1 MTNLERGE
9 TSIAVLLP
17 CFNEAATIGK
27 VVRDFRAALPGARIY
42 VFDNNS
48 TDGTAAEAQAAGAVV
63 RREPEQGKG
72 YVVRRM
78 FAGIEASVYVL
89 ADGDDTYDAAMAPV
103 LVARLLDDDLAMV
116 VGRRVHAEAGAYRAG
131 HRFGNELFTRAV
143 ALIFGRRFHDILS
156 GYRVL
161 SRRLVKSLPMFA
173 AGFEVETELTIHTLT
188 LGLPVAEIDTRY
200 QPRPAGSASKLRTY
214 RDGFRVV
221 WKIAGLVRS
230 ERPLAYYWS
239 IGAALVAAALALAF
253 PVVEEF
259 LATGLVPR
267 FPTAILATGM
277 VLSGLISGAA
287 GLILDS
293 VTLGRREAKLLAY
306 LAAGRRAMPETNER
320 DHP

>member
-1 MTNLERGE
+1 MRDVERGE

-48 TDGTAAEAQAAGAVV
+48 TDGTADEAQAAGAVV

-78 FAGIEASVYVL
+78 FADIEASVYVL

-103 LVARLLDDDLAMV
+103 LVTRLLDDDLAMV
-116 VGRRVHAEAGAYRAG
+116 VGRRVHGEAGAYRAG

-143 ALIFGRRFHDILS
+143 ALMFGRRFHDILS

-173 AGFEVETELTIHTLT
+173 AGFEVETEITIHTLT

-239 IGAALVAAALALAF
+239 IGATLVAAALALAF
-253 PVVEEF
+253 PVVREF
-259 LATGLVPR
+259 LDTGLVPR

-287 GLILDS
+287 GLILDA

-306 LAAGRRAMPETNER
+306 LAAGRGAMPEPEER
-320 DHP
+320 DNP